1 MLLTCNGASAG
12 PLVAVAVLALASP
25 GATAAPGQK
34 QAWVAA
40 WAASPEPADPD
51 PDEPLLKLEDQTV
64 RERVRLSSGGEMVRV
79 RLSNDYGSTPLLIGS
94 ATVATPTDAA
104 DVGSIRSLR
113 FGGRQT
119 VTLPTGASILS
130 DPVKLSVAAGGEIS
144 ISLYFPRRVATP
156 TLHAVALKNAVV
168 TPHGDFTHAARL
180 KTLSLS
186 ESSILISQVLILARP
201 GQRLVAAFGDSITEG
216 VGSTS
221 GADRGWPSDLV
232 RRLIGQGGEP
242 NLAVVNEGVAGNRL
256 LADGPVG
263 SLGISGLARLDRD
276 GLSLPGLT
284 HVILFEGVND
294 IGFPG
299 ANLHGLALADAASAP
314 SAQDLIAGYRRF
326 IAAAHAHGI
335 KVIGATLTPCEGVAM
350 PGYYSET
357 KNAEREAVN
366 RWIRGGG
373 AFDGVID
380 FDAVLRDP
388 SHPSRLQARY
398 ASSDH
403 LHPNDAGHQAMAD
416 AVDLA
421 LFREFPK
428 ARGFETKNPPPSSG
442 GDG

>member
-1 MLLTCNGASAG
+1 MTVLRTRDLASAA
-12 PLVAVAVLALASP
+12 LLSTIAVLALASP
-25 GATAAPGQK
+25 GATAAAK
-34 QAWVAA
+34 TQAWVAA

-51 PDEPLLKLEDQTV
+51 PDEPLLKLADQTV

-79 RLSNDYGSTPLLIGS
+79 RLTNAYGSTPLLIGS
-94 ATVATPTDAA
+94 ATAATPSDAA
-104 DVGSIRSLR
+104 SVSVGSIRSLTFR
-113 FGGRQT
+113 GRRT
-119 VTLPTGASILS
+119 VTIPTGASMLS
-130 DPVKLSVAAGGEIS
+130 DPVNLPVAAGREIS
-144 ISLYFPRRVATP
+144 VSLYFPQAVATP
-156 TLHAVALKNAVV
+156 TLHAVALKEAIVS
-168 TPHGDFTHAARL
+168 PPGDFTHALEL
-180 KTLSLS
+180 KTLSRS
-186 ESSILISQVLILARP
+186 QSSILVSQVLTPARP

-216 VGSTS
+216 VGSTA
-221 GADRGWPSDLV
+221 GADRGWPSDLA
-232 RRLIGQGGEP
+232 RRLIAGGAEA
-242 NLAVVNEGVAGNRL
+242 NVAVVNEGIAGNRL
-256 LADGPVG
+256 LADGPIG

-299 ANLHGLALADAASAP
+299 ANLHGLALADPANQP
-314 SAQDLIAGYRRF
+314 SAQDLIDGYRRF
-326 IAAAHAHGI
+326 IAAAHAHGV

-388 SHPSRLQARY
+388 GHPSRLQPRY
-398 ASSDH
+398 ASPDH

-421 LFREFPK
+421 LFRRSPG
-428 ARGFETKNPPPSSG
+428 R
-442 GDG
+442 